1 MSLELSGKEIEKFQA
16 TCLRSQG
23 QECQSHSS
31 GDLPVYCAGRC
42 TEFQGQPVY
51 STSSHTLEVLASS
64 VRMLLV
70 PLLKIKIQL
79 RGTRQECTC
88 PKLVYFFLQ
97 DNVSFAGILKNVEI
111 GTIYKLCIQSLSR
124 HLLILK

>member
-1 MSLELSGKEIEKFQA
+1 MGRKQSSSRPRVSEARGRNAS
-16 TCLRSQG
+16 
-23 QECQSHSS
+23 SHSS
-31 GDLPVYCAGRC
+31 GDLPVYCGGTHA
-42 TEFQGQPVY
+42 ELQGQPVC

-88 PKLVYFFLQ
+88 PKLVYCFLQ

-111 GTIYKLCIQSLSR
+111 GTEYKLYIQLLSR
-124 HLLILK
+124 HLLTLK